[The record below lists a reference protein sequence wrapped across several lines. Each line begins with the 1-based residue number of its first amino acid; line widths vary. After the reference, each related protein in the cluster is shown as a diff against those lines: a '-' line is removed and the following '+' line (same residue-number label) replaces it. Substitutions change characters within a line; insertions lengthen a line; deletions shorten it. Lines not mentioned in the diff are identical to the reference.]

1 MCGNTSKFGSDMFI
15 AYRKNLITIAAT
27 FMVIA
32 SITNS
37 TAMAEDELVTRARQL
52 REVAIQKRENEA
64 KQALTES
71 LRLSKLSLTRA
82 AEYLKPILESIESDE
97 LLPAEK
103 RESLARGIRSQIKVY
118 EKNVGVSASK
128 NLDAV
133 QSQAQANER
142 IADIDRT
149 SRENEKLSRNIDSI
163 KNLRKDGQTA
173 EANRS
178 FDELAKKYP
187 NNLEVQ
193 ALGRLSKFQDNIGA
207 ESKLRATRSDMML
220 ALQRDILKASI
231 PVSGDISF
239 PDDWVEKSKR
249 RTAGAKVSEE
259 DRKIMNTM
267 SSPLTFSLKNEPF
280 QSFLDIM
287 EKQFGSPLVIDQ
299 QALQLMNITTETP
312 ITVNSRGWSTRTIL
326 RKVLSD
332 LGLSY
337 VIKEK
342 TIHITSPDR
351 AKETMTTRA
360 YPIGDIIGN
369 MNMNM
374 PGNYNQAVFIQNV
387 QNIMNSIMAL
397 DPKSWQPEGAGS
409 IVFEPSTMSLI
420 IRQTA
425 EFHFLVGS
433 K

>member
-1 MCGNTSKFGSDMFI
+1 MFI

-71 LRLSKLSLTRA
+71 LRLSKFSLTRA
-82 AEYLKPILESIESDE
+82 AEYLKPILENIESDE

-103 RESLARGIRSQIKVY
+103 RDSLARGIRSQIKVY
-118 EKNVGVSASK
+118 EKNIGVSASK

>member
-1 MCGNTSKFGSDMFI
+1 MFI

-118 EKNVGVSASK
+118 EKNIGVSASK

-142 IADIDRT
+142 IADIDR
-149 SRENEKLSRNIDSI
+149 SARENEKLSRNIDSI

>member
-1 MCGNTSKFGSDMFI
+1 MFI
-15 AYRKNLITIAAT
+15 AYRKNLITIAAI

-71 LRLSKLSLTRA
+71 LRLSKFSLTRA

-103 RESLARGIRSQIKVY
+103 RDSLARGIRSQIKVY
-118 EKNVGVSASK
+118 EKNIGVSASK

-207 ESKLRATRSDMML
+207 ESKLRATRSEMML

>member
-1 MCGNTSKFGSDMFI
+1 MFI

-71 LRLSKLSLTRA
+71 LRLSKFSLTRA

-103 RESLARGIRSQIKVY
+103 RDSLARGIRSQIKVY
-118 EKNVGVSASK
+118 EKNIGVSASK

-149 SRENEKLSRNIDSI
+149 SREKEKLSRNIDSI

>member
-1 MCGNTSKFGSDMFI
+1 MFI

-37 TAMAEDELVTRARQL
+37 TVMAEDELVTRARQL

-103 RESLARGIRSQIKVY
+103 RDSLARGIRSQIKVY

>member
-1 MCGNTSKFGSDMFI
+1 MFI
-15 AYRKNLITIAAT
+15 AYRKNLLTIAAT

-71 LRLSKLSLTRA
+71 LRLSKFSLTRA

-103 RESLARGIRSQIKVY
+103 RDSLARGIRSQIKVY
-118 EKNVGVSASK
+118 EKNIGVSASK

-149 SRENEKLSRNIDSI
+149 SREKEKLSRNIDSI

-220 ALQRDILKASI
+220 ALQRDILKA
-231 PVSGDISF
+231 
-239 PDDWVEKSKR
+239 
-249 RTAGAKVSEE
+249 
-259 DRKIMNTM
+259 
-267 SSPLTFSLKNEPF
+267 
-280 QSFLDIM
+280 
-287 EKQFGSPLVIDQ
+287 
-299 QALQLMNITTETP
+299 
-312 ITVNSRGWSTRTIL
+312 
-326 RKVLSD
+326 
-332 LGLSY
+332 
-337 VIKEK
+337 
-342 TIHITSPDR
+342 
-351 AKETMTTRA
+351 
-360 YPIGDIIGN
+360 
-369 MNMNM
+369 
-374 PGNYNQAVFIQNV
+374 
-387 QNIMNSIMAL
+387 
-397 DPKSWQPEGAGS
+397 
-409 IVFEPSTMSLI
+409 
-420 IRQTA
+420 
-425 EFHFLVGS
+425 
-433 K
+433 

>member
-1 MCGNTSKFGSDMFI
+1 MFI

-71 LRLSKLSLTRA
+71 LRLSKFSLTRA

-103 RESLARGIRSQIKVY
+103 RDSLARGIRSQIKVY
-118 EKNVGVSASK
+118 EKNIGVSASK

-207 ESKLRATRSDMML
+207 ESKLRATRSEMML

>member
-1 MCGNTSKFGSDMFI
+1 MLI
-15 AYRKNLITIAAT
+15 AYRKNLLTIAVT
-27 FMVIA
+27 FMVIV
-32 SITNS
+32 SINNS
-37 TAMAEDELVTRARQL
+37 TAIAEDELLARARQL
-52 REVAIQKRENEA
+52 REVAIQKKENEA
-64 KQALTES
+64 KQALTEA
-71 LRLSKLSLTRA
+71 LRLSKFALTRA

-103 RESLARGIRSQIKVY
+103 RDSLARGIRSQIKVY
-118 EKNVGVSASK
+118 EKNIGVSTSK
-128 NLDAV
+128 NLDAI
-133 QSQAQANER
+133 QSQAQANQR
-142 IADIDRT
+142 IADIDRI

-163 KNLRKDGQTA
+163 KNLRKDGQTS

-193 ALGRLSKFQDNIGA
+193 ALGRLSKFQDNISA

-231 PVSGDISF
+231 PVTGDISF

-397 DPKSWQPEGAGS
+397 DPKSWQPDGAGS

>member
-1 MCGNTSKFGSDMFI
+1 MFI

-37 TAMAEDELVTRARQL
+37 TAIAEDELVTRARQL

-71 LRLSKLSLTRA
+71 LRLSKFSLTRA

-103 RESLARGIRSQIKVY
+103 RDSLARGIRSQIKVY
-118 EKNVGVSASK
+118 EKNIGVSASK

-267 SSPLTFSLKNEPF
+267 SSPLTFSLKNEPL

>member
-1 MCGNTSKFGSDMFI
+1 MFI

-71 LRLSKLSLTRA
+71 LRLSKFSLTRA

-103 RESLARGIRSQIKVY
+103 RDSLARGIRSQIKVY
-118 EKNVGVSASK
+118 EKNIGVSASK

-249 RTAGAKVSEE
+249 RTSGAKVSEE

>member
-1 MCGNTSKFGSDMFI
+1 MFSS
-15 AYRKNLITIAAT
+15 YRKNVLVITTA
-27 FMVIA
+27 FMVIT
-32 SITNS
+32 SINGS
-37 TAMAEDELVTRARQL
+37 AAFAEDELVTRARQL
-52 REVAIQKRENEA
+52 REVAIQKRETEA
-64 KQALTES
+64 RQAMTEAS
-71 LRLSKLSLTRA
+71 KLSKFSLTRA

-97 LLPAEK
+97 QLPAEK
-103 RESLARGIRSQIKVY
+103 RDSFARILKSQIKVY
-118 EKNVGVSASK
+118 EKNVGVSNSK
-128 NLDAV
+128 NLEAA
-133 QSQAQANER
+133 QSQAQINDR
-142 IADIDRT
+142 LADIDRLA
-149 SRENEKLSRNIDSI
+149 RDNEKLARNIDSI

-187 NNLEVQ
+187 NNLEIQ
-193 ALGRLSKFQDNIGA
+193 ALGRLSKFQDNISA

-231 PVSGDISF
+231 PVTGDISF

-299 QALQLMNITTETP
+299 QALQLLNITTETP

-342 TIHITSPDR
+342 TINITSPDR

-369 MNMNM
+369 MNMNL
-374 PGNYNQAVFIQNV
+374 PGNYNQSVFIQNV
-387 QNIMNSIMAL
+387 QNIINSIMAL

-425 EFHFLVGS
+425 EFHFMVGS

>member
-1 MCGNTSKFGSDMFI
+1 MLL
-15 AYRKNLITIAAT
+15 AYRKNLLTIAAT
-27 FMVIA
+27 FMVVA
-32 SITNS
+32 SINNS
-37 TAMAEDELVTRARQL
+37 TAIAEDELVTRARQL
-52 REVAIQKRENEA
+52 REVAIQKRENET
-64 KQALTES
+64 KQALTEA
-71 LRLSKLSLTRA
+71 LRLSKFSLTRA

-103 RESLARGIRSQIKVY
+103 RDSLARGIRSQIKVY
-118 EKNVGVSASK
+118 EKNIGVSASK

-142 IADIDRT
+142 IADIDRV
-149 SRENEKLSRNIDSI
+149 SRENEKLTRNIDSI

-231 PVSGDISF
+231 PVTGDVSF

-374 PGNYNQAVFIQNV
+374 PGNYNQAVFVQNV

-409 IVFEPSTMSLI
+409 VSYTHLTLPTIYSV
-420 IRQTA
+420 
-425 EFHFLVGS
+425 
-433 K
+433 

>member
-1 MCGNTSKFGSDMFI
+1 MLI
-15 AYRKNLITIAAT
+15 AYRKNLLTIAVT
-27 FMVIA
+27 FMVIV
-32 SITNS
+32 SINNS
-37 TAMAEDELVTRARQL
+37 TAIAEDELLARARQL
-52 REVAIQKRENEA
+52 REVAIQKKENEA
-64 KQALTES
+64 KQALTEA
-71 LRLSKLSLTRA
+71 LRLSKFSLTRA

-103 RESLARGIRSQIKVY
+103 RDSLARGIRSQIKVY
-118 EKNVGVSASK
+118 EKNIGVSTSK
-128 NLDAV
+128 NLDAI
-133 QSQAQANER
+133 QSQAQANQR
-142 IADIDRT
+142 IADIDRI

-163 KNLRKDGQTA
+163 KNLRKDGQTS

-193 ALGRLSKFQDNIGA
+193 ALGRLSKFQDNISA

-231 PVSGDISF
+231 PVTGDISF

-397 DPKSWQPEGAGS
+397 DPKSWQPDGAGS

>member
-1 MCGNTSKFGSDMFI
+1 MLL
-15 AYRKNLITIAAT
+15 AYRKNLLIIAAT
-27 FMVIA
+27 FMVVA
-32 SITNS
+32 SINNS
-37 TAMAEDELVTRARQL
+37 TVIAEDELVTRARQL
-52 REVAIQKRENEA
+52 REVAIQKRENET
-64 KQALTES
+64 KQALTEA
-71 LRLSKLSLTRA
+71 LRLSKFSLTRA

-103 RESLARGIRSQIKVY
+103 RDSLARGIRSQIKVY
-118 EKNVGVSASK
+118 EKNIGVSASK

-142 IADIDRT
+142 IADIDRV
-149 SRENEKLSRNIDSI
+149 SRENEKLTRNIDSI

-231 PVSGDISF
+231 PVTGDVSF

-374 PGNYNQAVFIQNV
+374 PGNYNQAVFVQNV

>member
-1 MCGNTSKFGSDMFI
+1 MFI

>member
-1 MCGNTSKFGSDMFI
+1 MFS
-15 AYRKNLITIAAT
+15 AYRKNLFTIAAT

-32 SITNS
+32 SINNS
-37 TAMAEDELVTRARQL
+37 TAIAEDELVTRARQL

-64 KQALTES
+64 KQALTEA
-71 LRLSKLSLTRA
+71 LRLSKFSLTRA

-103 RESLARGIRSQIKVY
+103 RDSLARGIRSQIKVY
-118 EKNVGVSASK
+118 EKNISVSASR

-142 IADIDRT
+142 MADIERT

-178 FDELAKKYP
+178 FEELAKKYP

>member
-1 MCGNTSKFGSDMFI
+1 MLI
-15 AYRKNLITIAAT
+15 AYRKNLLTIAVT
-27 FMVIA
+27 FMVIV
-32 SITNS
+32 SINNS
-37 TAMAEDELVTRARQL
+37 TAIAEDELLARARQL
-52 REVAIQKRENEA
+52 REVARQKKENEA
-64 KQALTES
+64 KQALTEA
-71 LRLSKLSLTRA
+71 LRLSKFSLTRA

-103 RESLARGIRSQIKVY
+103 RDSLARGIRSQIKVY
-118 EKNVGVSASK
+118 EKNIGVSTSK
-128 NLDAV
+128 NLDAI
-133 QSQAQANER
+133 QSQAQANQR
-142 IADIDRT
+142 IADIDRI

-163 KNLRKDGQTA
+163 KNLRKDGQTS

-193 ALGRLSKFQDNIGA
+193 ALGRLSKFQDNISA

-231 PVSGDISF
+231 PVTGDISF

-397 DPKSWQPEGAGS
+397 DPKSWQPDGAGS